1 MAPRATPL
9 RVIGF
14 MLAGLPGLALAGVAQ
29 AQPAPPPP
37 ALSPVPPAPPA
48 PPPAPPPFPP
58 PSPPQA
64 ATPAPIGYDA
74 LILPTGITQ
83 SGLAPRGKSL
93 ADVVIRPTSAV
104 TLEGALD
111 AATAK
116 KAAVTAGFPFA
127 PGRTLYGTREKPG
140 LYCDLMRNRGLGS
153 SAACLND
160 TDRDGLFD
168 EAVRYDFNSAGA
180 DRVFITDKGKVRGG
194 KFEKRFPLAQKI
206 AYAPAAGNDLPEA
219 RISLEW
225 ASSPLNKNLP
235 GQPPLVELLIT
246 DGSNFTGTQ
255 IMSSAFARVPVTDG
269 AQELDFYGARIRMK
283 AITADGALQFS
294 LTANPERQPIGLVFR
309 GYRLVFIGY

>member
-1 MAPRATPL
+1 M
-9 RVIGF
+9 
-14 MLAGLPGLALAGVAQ
+14 PGLVLAGVAQ
-29 AQPAPPPP
+29 AQSV
-37 ALSPVPPAPPA
+37 LPPAPPA
-48 PPPAPPPFPP
+48 PSPAPPSVSPA
-58 PSPPQA
+58 PPQA

-74 LILPTGITQ
+74 LILPTNITQ

-127 PGRTLYGTREKPG
+127 PGRTLYGTRETPG

-206 AYAPAAGNDLPEA
+206 AYAPAAGSDLPEA